1 MATMS
6 KADKKAIKAT
16 DRKLLKKKFQNN
28 WDCYL
33 YMLPYGLIFFLFT
46 VLPVLASI
54 VLSFTYYNV
63 LEAPTFIG
71 LDNYRTLLAS
81 DDIFI
86 TAVKNTLE
94 IAVITGPV
102 GYIMCVMFSWLIN
115 ELGPKTRAVMVTI
128 LYAPS
133 ISGAAYT
140 IFGIMFSGDSY
151 GWVNGTLIN
160 LGLINEPIQ
169 FMTDTDYM
177 IWICMLVVIWM
188 SLGTG
193 FLSNVAGFRTIDR
206 SQYEAGYVEGIRNR
220 WQELWFI
227 TLPSM
232 LPQLMFAAVMS
243 ITQSFSVG
251 AVTTIL
257 FGNPSTDYAVHTILN
272 HIEDYGN
279 VRFEMGYAC
288 AIATVLFALMVASN
302 EIIQRA
308 LRKVGQ

>member
-160 LGLINEPIQ
+160 LGLKGKLLER
-169 FMTDTDYM
+169 
-177 IWICMLVVIWM
+177 
-188 SLGTG
+188 SL
-193 FLSNVAGFRTIDR
+193 
-206 SQYEAGYVEGIRNR
+206 IRN
-220 WQELWFI
+220 
-227 TLPSM
+227 
-232 LPQLMFAAVMS
+232 
-243 ITQSFSVG
+243 
-251 AVTTIL
+251 
-257 FGNPSTDYAVHTILN
+257 
-272 HIEDYGN
+272 
-279 VRFEMGYAC
+279 
-288 AIATVLFALMVASN
+288 
-302 EIIQRA
+302 
-308 LRKVGQ
+308 